1 MNDSSKKINLSS
13 SLSSWTSEE
22 ISLFLEGLD
31 DYGPT
36 SKNRTISR
44 SRRWKMIAAHVGTK
58 NEKETKE
65 YAKMYLS
72 QMKSNTS
79 SEEEEGLMRIKRPV
93 MGKFARSD
101 SLSKVPIVD
110 EGSLEVTDDTWSY
123 DEVRTDVNAYTM

>member
-1 MNDSSKKINLSS
+1 MNDSSSS
-13 SLSSWTSEE
+13 KNKMSSWTSDE

-31 DYGPT
+31 DYGPS

-58 NEKETKE
+58 NEKEAKE

-79 SEEEEGLMRIKRPV
+79 LSEEEEGLMRIKSRPV